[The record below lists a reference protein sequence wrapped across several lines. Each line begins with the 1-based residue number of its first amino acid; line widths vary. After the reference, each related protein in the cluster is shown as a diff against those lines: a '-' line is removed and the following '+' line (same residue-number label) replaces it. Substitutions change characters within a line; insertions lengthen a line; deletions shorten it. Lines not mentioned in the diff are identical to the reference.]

1 MISDYNIVVNFFKA
15 LKTLFLVDIKRYPI
29 ILIIYTEDHQF

>member
-1 MISDYNIVVNFFKA
+1 MISDYNIVVSFVKA

-29 ILIIYTEDHQF
+29 ILIIYTEDPKF